1 MDSTLFIIGIIGTH
15 ICMEGVSLSLVR
27 VLIHPLISS
36 RRQHNLSSSLHISYV
51 STLIVAKAFFSH
63 TQPRHPLIHI
73 VHIHSKTFWRIV
85 RSRSTEEF
93 EPAPYVLTLLN
104 ALLWLYYGLTKPD
117 GLLVATVNGFG
128 AVMEAIYVVLFIVY
142 AADHATRVKTAKL
155 AAALDIGGFG
165 VVFAATTF
173 AISELDLRIMVIG
186 MICACLNV
194 LMYGSPLAAMKTV
207 ITTKSVEFMPF
218 FLSFF
223 LFLNGG
229 VWAAYAV
236 LDRDIF
242 LGIPNGIGFV
252 LGSIQLIVYAIYMNS
267 KASQS
272 SKETTDPLLS
282 SNAGYGQGEASSNV

>member
-1 MDSTLFIIGIIGTH
+1 MDSTLFIIGIIGN
-15 ICMEGVSLSLVR
+15 IISVLVF
-27 VLIHPLISS
+27 ISP
-36 RRQHNLSSSLHISYV
+36 V
-51 STLIVAKAFFSH
+51 
-63 TQPRHPLIHI
+63 
-73 VHIHSKTFWRIV
+73 KTFWRIV
-85 RSRSTEEF
+85 RSGSTEEF
-93 EPAPYVLTLLN
+93 EPAPYVFTLLN

-117 GLLVATVNGFG
+117 GLLIATVNGFG
-128 AVMEAIYVVLFIVY
+128 AAMEAIYVILFIVY
-142 AADHATRVKTAKL
+142 AADQATRVKTAKL
-155 AAALDIGGFG
+155 ATALGVGGFG

-173 AISELDLRIMVIG
+173 AIRELDLRIMVIG

-207 ITTKSVEFMPF
+207 INTKSVEFMPF

-229 VWAAYAV
+229 VWATYAV

-252 LGSIQLIVYAIYMNS
+252 LGSIQLIIYAIFMNS

-272 SKETTDPLLS
+272 SRETAEDGGQASEPFLA
-282 SNAGYGQGEASSNV
+282 SNDGYGQGEPSSSHGRCTV

>member
-1 MDSTLFIIGIIGTH
+1 NIISVLVFISPI
-15 ICMEGVSLSLVR
+15 
-27 VLIHPLISS
+27 
-36 RRQHNLSSSLHISYV
+36 
-51 STLIVAKAFFSH
+51 
-63 TQPRHPLIHI
+63 
-73 VHIHSKTFWRIV
+73 KTFWRIV
-85 RSRSTEEF
+85 RGGTTEEF

-117 GLLVATVNGFG
+117 GFLVATVNGFG

-142 AADHATRVKTAKL
+142 AANHATRVKTAKL

-173 AISELDLRIMVIG
+173 AISEFELRIMVIG

-194 LMYGSPLAAMKTV
+194 LMYGSPLASMKTV

-229 VWAAYAV
+229 VWATYAV

-242 LGIPNGIGFV
+242 LG
-252 LGSIQLIVYAIYMNS
+252 
-267 KASQS
+267 
-272 SKETTDPLLS
+272 
-282 SNAGYGQGEASSNV
+282 

>member
-1 MDSTLFIIGIIGTH
+1 MDTTLFIIGIIGN
-15 ICMEGVSLSLVR
+15 IISVLVF
-27 VLIHPLISS
+27 ISP
-36 RRQHNLSSSLHISYV
+36 I
-51 STLIVAKAFFSH
+51 
-63 TQPRHPLIHI
+63 
-73 VHIHSKTFWRIV
+73 KTFWRIL
-85 RSRSTEEF
+85 RSGSTEEF
-93 EPAPYVLTLLN
+93 EPAPYVFTLLN
-104 ALLWLYYGLTKPD
+104 ALLWLYYGVTKPD

-128 AVMEAIYVVLFIVY
+128 AVMEAIYVVLFLVY

-165 VVFAATTF
+165 VVFAVTTF

-229 VWAAYAV
+229 IWATYAV

-252 LGSIQLIVYAIYMNS
+252 LGSIQLIIYAIYMNS

-272 SKETTDPLLS
+272 SKETADPLLA
-282 SNAGYGQGEASSNV
+282 SNAGYGQGEASSHV